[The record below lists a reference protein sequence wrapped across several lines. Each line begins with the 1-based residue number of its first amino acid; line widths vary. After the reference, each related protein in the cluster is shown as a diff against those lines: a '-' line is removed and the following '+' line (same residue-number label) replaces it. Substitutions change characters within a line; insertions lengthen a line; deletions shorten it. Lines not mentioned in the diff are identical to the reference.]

1 MRERATHVIQLSEE
15 KQKLEEELRLMDE
28 RLKRAEQRSEQLKRG
43 LIKDNAPSQAN
54 INGGGGSSGS
64 NARN

>member
-43 LIKDNAPSQAN
+43 LVKDDGPSQAN
-54 INGGGGSSGS
+54 ANGGGVSSGS
-64 NARN
+64 NVRN

>member
-43 LIKDNAPSQAN
+43 LVKDDGPSQAN
-54 INGGGGSSGS
+54 VNGGGVSSGS
-64 NARN
+64 NVRN

>member
-43 LIKDNAPSQAN
+43 LVKDDGPSQAN
-54 INGGGGSSGS
+54 GGGVSSGS
-64 NARN
+64 IVRN